1 MTTTI
6 GYTPPPGFEAASVGQ
21 AKIEK
26 AELRDALRV
35 AHEACD
41 RARFEIMPRF
51 RNVAVETK
59 GDGSPV
65 TEADREAERVIREVI
80 LAAFPGDAILGEEL
94 GGRPNRQHLAT
105 GVQRLL

>member
-6 GYTPPPGFEAASVGQ
+6 GYTPPPGFEATSVGQ

-26 AELRDALRV
+26 AELQDALRV

-65 TEADREAERVIREVI
+65 TEADREADPEREGV
-80 LAAFPGDAILGEEL
+80 PGGI
-94 GGRPNRQHLAT
+94 AT
-105 GVQRLL
+105 EAGVATVTPLDDVLYPRLRLRNS